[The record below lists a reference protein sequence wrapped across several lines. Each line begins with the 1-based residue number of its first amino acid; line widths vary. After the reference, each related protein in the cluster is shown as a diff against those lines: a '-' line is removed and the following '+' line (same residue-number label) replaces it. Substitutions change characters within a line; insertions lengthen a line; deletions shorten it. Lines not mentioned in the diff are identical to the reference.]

1 MSPAS
6 HQSSSSSYHK
16 PMSTHLSPS
25 STYTWKLKSDLEETN
40 QKKKK
45 LLSKDHWLS
54 CTSLYQDIPVYFSLQ
69 ISEQK
74 TLICSQPAS
83 KAQQQHLSKIVPS
96 PSFPLQLTWKQKSD
110 LNPRPP
116 YNKSKKN
123 SPKII
128 HKTHQLGTELKK
140 NSNIFQTQRTLEK
153 NAK

>member
-1 MSPAS
+1 
-6 HQSSSSSYHK
+6 
-16 PMSTHLSPS
+16 
-25 STYTWKLKSDLEETN
+25 
-40 QKKKK
+40 
-45 LLSKDHWLS
+45 
-54 CTSLYQDIPVYFSLQ
+54 LQ